1 MEDPQMT
8 DPPHNVN
15 PDTGPDRESPTGV
28 SRWVKVVGYI
38 VAVVVLL
45 VVVMLLVGGGL
56 GGHQIPQH

>member
-1 MEDPQMT
+1 MT
-8 DPPHNVN
+8 DPPHKVN
-15 PDTGPDRESPTGV
+15 PGTGPDRESPASV